1 YPDGFDFILLTKKC
15 LEILNKNAKLDSERK
30 QPFQY
35 ILKNQNQFEIV
46 SFKADKNFNK
56 WRWTLDYPEDLEFI
70 SAVYSNLYNKNKRF
84 DFNDI
89 KKLIEDTP

>member
-1 YPDGFDFILLTKKC
+1 MVFTVSFLLTKEC

-35 ILKNQNQFEIV
+35 ILKNQNQFKIV

-56 WRWTLDYPEDLEFI
+56 
-70 SAVYSNLYNKNKRF
+70 
-84 DFNDI
+84 
-89 KKLIEDTP
+89 